1 MKKFKLSFLI
11 FCCILFNNI
20 SSAQFFNLESSFVSS
35 EGQAYRYL
43 IKGVED
49 FPDSAVFHIELIN
62 ESSEIIYSD
71 SSNVSISTQKFT
83 LNSSENLF
91 EYNIGL
97 FDLNNYTV
105 RVWISLGEEILNEM
119 YLKEN

>member
-11 FCCILFNNI
+11 FCCILLSNV

-35 EGQAYRYL
+35 EGQAYRYIL
-43 IKGVED
+43 KGVED

-71 SSNVSISTQKFT
+71 SSNVSISSQKFI

-105 RVWISLGEEILNEM
+105 HVWITLAEENINEM